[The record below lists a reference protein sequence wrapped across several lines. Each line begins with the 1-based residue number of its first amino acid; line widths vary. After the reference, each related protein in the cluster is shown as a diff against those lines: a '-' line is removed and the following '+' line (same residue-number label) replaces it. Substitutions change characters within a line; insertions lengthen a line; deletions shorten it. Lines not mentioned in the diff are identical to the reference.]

1 MRQANSRGMRP
12 EKVKFMLLAADMNR
26 AVSFYTTALGFS
38 RVFVSDFWS
47 ELRVGD
53 AILALHGGHDG
64 SVNPTGLSLQ
74 YQDVFKA
81 AEGIEAAGGTILEA
95 PNQRE
100 GEPILLGRY
109 RDPEGNEGFITQYV
123 G

>member
-1 MRQANSRGMRP
+1 
-12 EKVKFMLLAADMNR
+12 MLLASDMGR
-26 AVSFYTTALGFS
+26 AVRFYKTVFGLDE
-38 RVFVSDFWS
+38 VFVSEFWS
-47 ELRVGD
+47 ELAHGT
-53 AILALHGGHDG
+53 AIIAFHGGHDG
-64 SVNPTGLSLQ
+64 SVNSTGLSFQ
-74 YQDVFKA
+74 FGDVFEVVERVEK
-81 AEGIEAAGGTILEA
+81 AGGTVLEV

>member
-1 MRQANSRGMRP
+1 MIRP
-12 EKVKFMLLAADMNR
+12 EKVKFMILAADMKR
-26 AVSFYTTALGFS
+26 AVHFYKYVFGLDE
-38 RVFVSDFWS
+38 VFVSDFWS
-47 ELRVGD
+47 ELAHGT
-53 AILALHGGHDG
+53 AIIAMHGGHDG
-64 SVNPTGLSLQ
+64 SPNSTGLSFQ
-74 YQDVFKA
+74 FEDVLDA
-81 AEGIEAAGGTILEA
+81 AERIEKAGGAILEV

>member
-1 MRQANSRGMRP
+1 MRP
-12 EKVKFMLLAADMNR
+12 EKVKFMLLAVDMRR
-26 AVSFYTTALGFS
+26 AVRFYTGVLGFEP
-38 RVFVSDFWS
+38 VFVSEFWS
-47 ELRVGD
+47 ELKVGD

-64 SVNPTGLSLQ
+64 AVNPTGLSLQ
-74 YQDVFKA
+74 FEDVFDVA
-81 AEGIEAAGGTILEA
+81 AAIEKAGGRILEA